1 MQTFCRYTY
10 ISIFILIRHHNYHRS
25 MFCAKLLCETIDS
38 LNNFEMLHFHF
49 DRWLY
54 KIVSVILLLI
64 YILVTIYSLYI
75 YILAEYATFK
85 KNI

>member
-25 MFCAKLLCETIDS
+25 MFCATLLCETIDS

-64 YILVTIYSLYI
+64 YILVTI
-75 YILAEYATFK
+75 AEYATFK

>member
-1 MQTFCRYTY
+1 
-10 ISIFILIRHHNYHRS
+10 

-64 YILVTIYSLYI
+64 YILVTI
-75 YILAEYATFK
+75 AEYATFK
-85 KNI
+85 KKHLILFKETYSFIFHFPNEMIFNF

>member
-1 MQTFCRYTY
+1 
-10 ISIFILIRHHNYHRS
+10 
-25 MFCAKLLCETIDS
+25 MFCAKLLCETTDF

-64 YILVTIYSLYI
+64 YILVTI
-75 YILAEYATFK
+75 AEYTTFK
-85 KNI
+85 KTIQFYFKKPTHLYFIFQMK